1 MKDQE
6 LKRKK
11 RTQRDYSI
19 GFKLR
24 VASQVE
30 NGDYTY
36 KQAQKEYGIQG
47 RSTVLVWLRRYGN
60 LNFILCTILK
70 KLRLKKLSI

>member
-6 LKRKK
+6 LKDEK

-24 VASQVE
+24 VVSQVE

-36 KQAQKEYGIQG
+36 KQAQKEYGM
-47 RSTVLVWLRRYGN
+47 
-60 LNFILCTILK
+60 
-70 KLRLKKLSI
+70 KLRLKKLSVLKKN